1 MEEFRPP
8 KVGVD
13 TYLDRLA
20 YLEQRIAA
28 KNQKWEV
35 EAYRRAI
42 ETLQGEALKRLT
54 EALQDDPN
62 AGAILDMA
70 AAGDDV
76 IYTVLRQHDII
87 KPSIEARVE
96 RALAKIR
103 PQLANHNGDI
113 EIAAI
118 EPPRLSVRLLG
129 ACESCPAQV
138 FTVKSII
145 ASALKLDCPE
155 IREFAEVKA
164 DGAAQPPVRLESEGW
179 RPAGLLHE
187 VADGGARDL
196 VVDREQILLVRRGE
210 ATTCFAA
217 YCPHRGVG
225 IDSRDIEGDGLLTCP
240 RHGYQFDL
248 NTGECLTYS
257 GLDLERFELKAVDD
271 KLMVKLPGR

>member
-1 MEEFRPP
+1 MEDYRTP

-13 TYLDRLA
+13 TYLDRLT

-42 ETLQGEALKRLT
+42 ETLQGEALKRLI
-54 EALQDDPN
+54 EALQDNPN
-62 AGAILDMA
+62 AAAILDEA
-70 AAGDDV
+70 AAQDDV
-76 IYTVLRQHDII
+76 VYTVLRQHDIL
-87 KPSIEARVE
+87 KPTIEARVE

-103 PQLANHNGDI
+103 PQLANHNGDL
-113 EIAAI
+113 EIVAI
-118 EPPRLSVRLLG
+118 APPRLSIRLLG
-129 ACESCPAQV
+129 ACEGCPAQV

-155 IREFAEVKA
+155 IREFVEIKA
-164 DGAAQPPVRLESEGW
+164 DGAVPSPVRLESEGW

-187 VADGGARDL
+187 IEGGARDL
-196 VVDREQILLVRRGE
+196 VVDREQILLVQRGE
-210 ATTCFAA
+210 TTTCFAA

-225 IDSRDIEGDGLLTCP
+225 IDSRDIEDDGLLLCP

-257 GLDLERFELKAVDD
+257 GLDLERYELKTVDD

>member
-13 TYLDRLA
+13 TYLDRLN

-35 EAYRRAI
+35 EAYRRSI
-42 ETLQGEALKRLT
+42 ETLQGEALKRLI
-54 EALQDDPN
+54 EALRDNPD
-62 AGAILDMA
+62 AATILEEA
-70 AAGDDV
+70 AAEDDV

-87 KPSIEARVE
+87 KPTIEARVE

-103 PQLANHNGDI
+103 PQLANHNGDL
-113 EIAAI
+113 EVVAVA
-118 EPPRLSVRLLG
+118 PPRLSIRLLG
-129 ACESCPAQV
+129 ACEGCPAQV

-155 IREFAEVKA
+155 IREFVEVKA
-164 DGAAQPPVRLESEGW
+164 DGDAPSPVRLESEGW
-179 RPAGLLHE
+179 RPAGLVNE
-187 VADGGARDL
+187 IDGGARDL
-196 VVDREQILLVRRGE
+196 VIDREQVLLVQRGE
-210 ATTCFAA
+210 TTTCFAA

-225 IDSRDIEGDGLLTCP
+225 IDSRDIEGDGLLLCP

-248 NTGECLTYS
+248 NTGECLTYA
-257 GLDLERFELKAVDD
+257 GLDLERYELKTVDD